1 MSDDFCTTFLAHS
14 GEVRGFVDLLFT
26 IFYTIK
32 CSFSPIVFVIFGVV
46 CAVGV
51 FFMLANL
58 KSRNIFITIAKLAIV
73 LILTA
78 LVVVTLIALFGDFSA
93 RIYEKDSALGRF
105 VLYLAMQN
113 VSFHGRTL
121 GIVIYVSIALF
132 FATRIILG
140 RQVEIHGDFWEHQNL
155 AKRKVWWLN
164 VLFFIMLVLICV
176 CAFSLF
182 QMIFLGFDAKF
193 YSDSEVAIDR
203 FITVTNAMITM
214 RENFD
219 YDRFIEDFNQQAF
232 IANRIDTL
240 KASFGLS
247 AFFALS
253 LWFAYLFKNFQMR
266 SDGIDK
272 LAKSLKADEIF
283 AHGYLKGA
291 KSGESKNYKMLFS
304 VVEEMAIASNMP
316 MPRVFVM
323 SGESGINA
331 MCSGERFGSADECV
345 AIFVTQG
352 AIENFTR
359 NELQGVIA
367 HEFSHAF
374 HGDVA
379 LNLKIFSLIFGLTFT
394 MMIGEFLLRSAAK
407 SNRSRSSKNSGNG
420 AIALVLIALVFFV
433 LGFLGQIF
441 AKIIQS
447 AISRQ
452 KEFLADASSVQY
464 TRNVS
469 GIKSALKRI
478 MDLQNSAKNAQDS
491 GIKKGNA
498 GFMENVNAE
507 PCAHMFFLNVGGFL
521 SKIFATHPSLEA
533 RIKALDK
540 IG

>member
-1 MSDDFCTTFLAHS
+1 MSDDFCATFLARS
-14 GEVRGFVDLLFT
+14 GEWRGFIDMLFT
-26 IFYTIK
+26 LFYAIK
-32 CSFSPIVFVIFGVV
+32 CNFPPFAFVIFGII

-51 FFMLANL
+51 FFILANL
-58 KSRNIFITIAKLAIV
+58 KSRNIFLAIIKLFIA

-78 LVVVTLIALFGDFSA
+78 LAVFALIGAFGNFSA
-93 RIYEKDSALGRF
+93 RIYAQDSTLGRI

-113 VSFHGRTL
+113 VSFHARTL

-140 RQVEIHGDFWEHQNL
+140 RQVEIRGDFWEHQNL

-193 YSDSEVAIDR
+193 NSEFEIATDR
-203 FITVTNAMITM
+203 FIAMTNAIITM

-219 YDRFIEDFNQQAF
+219 YDRFIEDFNNQAF

-266 SDGIDK
+266 NDGIDK
-272 LAKSLKADEIF
+272 LAKALKADEIF
-283 AHGYLKGA
+283 AHGYLKGIN
-291 KSGESKNYKMLFS
+291 KGESKKYKMLFS

-331 MCSGERFGSADECV
+331 MCSGERFGFADECV

-352 AIENFTR
+352 ALENFTR
-359 NELQGVIA
+359 DELQGVIA

-407 SNRSRSSKNSGNG
+407 SNRSRSSKNNGNG

-464 TRNVS
+464 TRNVA

-478 MDLQNSAKNAQDS
+478 MYLQNSVKNAQDS

>member
-1 MSDDFCTTFLAHS
+1 MSDDFCTTFLARS

-32 CSFSPIVFVIFGVV
+32 CSFSPIVFVIFGII

-51 FFMLANL
+51 FFILANL
-58 KSRNIFITIAKLAIV
+58 KSRNIFFTIIKLFIA
-73 LILTA
+73 LMLTA
-78 LVVVTLIALFGDFSA
+78 LAIFALIGAFGNFEA
-93 RIYEKDSALGRF
+93 RIYEKDSTLSRI

-113 VSFHGRTL
+113 VSFHARTL

-193 YSDSEVAIDR
+193 NSEIEIDKR
-203 FITVTNAMITM
+203 IAMTNAIITM

-219 YDRFIEDFNQQAF
+219 YDRFIEDFNNQAF

-272 LAKSLKADEIF
+272 LAKALKADEIF

-291 KSGESKNYKMLFS
+291 NSGESKKYKMLFS

-323 SGESGINA
+323 SGESGVNA

-359 NELQGVIA
+359 DELQGVIA

-379 LNLKIFSLIFGLTFT
+379 LNLKIFSLIFGLTFI
-394 MMIGEFLLRSAAK
+394 MMIGEFLLRSASK
-407 SNRSRSSKNSGNG
+407 SNRSHSSKNNGSG

-464 TRNVS
+464 TRNVA

-478 MDLQNSAKNAQDS
+478 MDLQNSAKNAQDL

-521 SKIFATHPSLEA
+521 SKIFATHPSLES
-533 RIKALDK
+533 RIRALNK